1 MCLTHTIL
9 DDPDISKPSSS
20 GSSDTLMIVS
30 LPTPPY
36 RTGVLQRLLHWMPHN
51 TSIASDAPTRKKTY
65 PVGRSS
71 RALGGSSRALRA
83 TGAGVAHMPHA
94 ALHASMASRPSAPLA
109 SHRENFPATHAHALV
124 LLPSFCHCGSSAH
137 GAPSA
142 SSYAEQASGQNRLKF
157 DR

>member
-20 GSSDTLMIVS
+20 GSSLTEMIVS

-36 RTGVLQRLLHWMPHN
+36 RTGCRQRVVLHCMPHN

-94 ALHASMASRPSAPLA
+94 ALQASMAVRLSAPSE
-109 SHRENFPATHAHALV
+109 SHRENFSATHAHALV
-124 LLPSFCHCGSSAH
+124 L
-137 GAPSA
+137 
-142 SSYAEQASGQNRLKF
+142 GQDLK
-157 DR
+157 